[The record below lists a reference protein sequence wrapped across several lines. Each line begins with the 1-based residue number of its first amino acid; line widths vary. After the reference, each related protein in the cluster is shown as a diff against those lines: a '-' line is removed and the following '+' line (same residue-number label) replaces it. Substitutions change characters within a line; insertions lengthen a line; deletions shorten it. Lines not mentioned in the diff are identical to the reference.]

1 MAHASTRHRS
11 RPPRDR
17 VVFVALALG
26 TLGLGLLVHSSAWAV
41 PGAVRDKL
49 GDGLW
54 ATMVVWWV
62 GVLVPR
68 APVWSRSLAALA
80 FCWTVEASQL
90 YHAPWLEVARATTL
104 GQLVLGSGFDAGDLG
119 AYALGVLAAAMGE
132 TIVRRRRE
140 RRQPGSRGA
149 HPTRR

>member
-1 MAHASTRHRS
+1 MP
-11 RPPRDR
+11 RPPRAR

-26 TLGLGLLVHSSAWAV
+26 TLGLGLLVHARAWEMPEV
-41 PGAVRDKL
+41 VRDKL

-80 FCWTVEASQL
+80 FCWTVEVSQL
-90 YHAPWLEVARATTL
+90 WHAPWLEAARATTL
-104 GQLVLGSGFDAGDLG
+104 G
-119 AYALGVLAAAMGE
+119 GV
-132 TIVRRRRE
+132 VDR
-140 RRQPGSRGA
+140 SRSRSLRHIDGRA
-149 HPTRR
+149 SLRSLRTSWSSRTCSSHSSARGLTR